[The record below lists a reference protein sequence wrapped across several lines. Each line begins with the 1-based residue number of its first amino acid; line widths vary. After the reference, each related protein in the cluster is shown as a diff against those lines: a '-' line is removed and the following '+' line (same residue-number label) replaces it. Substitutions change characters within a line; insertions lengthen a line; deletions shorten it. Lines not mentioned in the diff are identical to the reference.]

1 MEVIKVN
8 KMEVRMDEKQTV
20 GDVAEE
26 LLEVLQRSGRDFMTL
41 SAMSVLDRKSV
52 V

>member
-26 LLEVLQRSGRDFMTL
+26 LLEVFLPKIGRA
-41 SAMSVLDRKSV
+41 SCRERV
-52 V
+52 